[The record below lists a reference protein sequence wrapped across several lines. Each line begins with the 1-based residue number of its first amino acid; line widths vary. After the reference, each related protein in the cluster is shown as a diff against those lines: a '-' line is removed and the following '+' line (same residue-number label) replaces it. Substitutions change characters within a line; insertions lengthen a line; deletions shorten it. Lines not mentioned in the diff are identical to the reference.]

1 MNTIEFANMDFITE
15 ASKSYDSKI
24 PFYIHLINLGL
35 TKKMASDLII
45 FYNSCKE
52 QVDVNDNINLYKY
65 DSRYNK
71 KILTM
76 ALQKLESDE
85 KYDSMMATLVTV

>member
-1 MNTIEFANMDFITE
+1 MNTIELANMDFITE
-15 ASKSYDSKI
+15 ASKNYDSKI

-76 ALQKLESDE
+76 ALQKLELDE

>member
-1 MNTIEFANMDFITE
+1 MNLEKSNIMNFITN
-15 ASKSYDSKI
+15 ASNNYDWKI
-24 PFYIHLINLGL
+24 PFYLHLINLGL
-35 TKKMASDLII
+35 TKKMASDLIS

-52 QVDVNDNINLYKY
+52 QLDVNDNIDLYKY

-71 KILTM
+71 KMLIM
-76 ALQKLESDE
+76 ALRKLELDE

>member
-1 MNTIEFANMDFITE
+1 MNTIEFANMDFITS
-15 ASKSYDSKI
+15 ASKSYDNKI
-24 PFYIHLINLGL
+24 PFYIHLINSGL
-35 TKKMASDLII
+35 TKKLASHLIN
-45 FYNSCKE
+45 FYSLCKE

-76 ALQKLESDE
+76 ALQKLELDE